1 MSKEVKESTYTHRS
15 SHTVE
20 VIKSLEIGTND
31 DGRVDIT
38 LQEALDSG
46 EDLTGE
52 DDD

>member
-1 MSKEVKESTYTHRS
+1 MEWDTYAHGTGHA
-15 SHTVE
+15 VE
-20 VIKSLEIGTND
+20 VVEGLEIGADD